1 MAGKE
6 KSVDFVDDTER
17 ELFARAMMSEKVRQ
31 FLTSDP
37 VGQYLHHR
45 AKQQIGQAEIDA
57 LTVDPDGWRGWFQA
71 KRKLREIRLRAS
83 VAKAFI
89 NWLAE
94 AIVDGDN
101 AGRELDEYR
110 QPQ

>member
-1 MAGKE
+1 MAQKE
-6 KSVDFVDDTER
+6 KSIDFVDERER
-17 ELFARAMMSEKVRQ
+17 ELFAAAMMSEKCRQ
-31 FLTSDP
+31 FLLSDP

-45 AKQQIGQAEIDA
+45 AKQQIAQAEIDA
-57 LTVDPDGWRGWFQA
+57 LAVDPDGWRGWLYA
-71 KRKLREIRLRAS
+71 KRKLRITRQRAD
-83 VAKAFI
+83 VARCFI